1 MTIPYQQFSVDVLNN
16 SDVVQGAGPLFNV
29 VSVEITEELDRAGR
43 VAVTVP
49 ASDERAIALLGVENR
64 LRVRTPDGNIAYGL
78 VEKLDVAAGQKPL
91 VTASG
96 PDALGELVHPN
107 AGYDRVYDD
116 LAVAAAIIGTTGTAT
131 SLLGGTGWTQGSV
144 DTGLGDATI
153 SYNGETILEALC
165 LLAEQLGKH
174 FRQGTTARTLDFGA
188 FGVDSGVR
196 ITNLAHV
203 LAVQED
209 ADDLA
214 YVGQV
219 AVGEIGS
226 DIENRIYP
234 QAKYAVDL
242 RHAPSTITDIEVRR
256 NPGPTGAASTL
267 SAPAGASSASITVA
281 DGSDFVDG
289 EIVWLGDADDWTA
302 DHETKEVATVVGN
315 TINFVGT
322 TQYAHGAGAD
332 VIQQMQFYVEDT
344 TSQGVYGVREGVPQ
358 FSWIEAVDTT
368 TLAKQNAGNMLYLA
382 AKARLAVFKDSFKS
396 YRLGQVFNLPHDL
409 RAGEKVRLV
418 YKGAVE
424 VYGGTLYLD
433 IDDDFFVIRITRRFE
448 GDGKRVAT
456 LEVANVDRPSA
467 NDGDFVADTVAA
479 TRRSNNTSSPA
490 DIEVPIGSIVMWSGA
505 IGTIPAGW
513 QLCDGSG
520 GTPDLRD
527 RFLVGAGNSY
537 AVAATGGAATND
549 LQHGHAVG
557 TLALGAPSTLAA
569 MTADG
574 VDVAAADH
582 VHTITGNTADAGST
596 AQENR
601 PPYYALAFI
610 MRVS

>member
-1 MTIPYQQFSVDVLNN
+1 MLPYHQFTVDILNN
-16 SDVVQGAGPLFNV
+16 SDAVQGAGPLFNV
-29 VSVEITEELDRAGR
+29 VSIEITEKLDRAGR

-49 ASDERAIALLGVENR
+49 ASDERAIELLSVENR

-78 VEKLDVAAGQKPL
+78 IEKLDVAAGEKPL
-91 VTASG
+91 ATASG
-96 PDALGELVHPN
+96 PDALGELVYPN
-107 AGYDRVYDD
+107 AGYNRVYDD
-116 LAVAAAIIGTTGTAT
+116 LAVATAIIGTTATAT

-144 DTGLGDATI
+144 DAGLGDATI

-188 FGVDSGVR
+188 FGADSGVR

-203 LAVQED
+203 VVGLED
-209 ADDLA
+209 AENLA

-242 RHAPSTITDIEVRR
+242 RHAASTITDILVRR

-267 SAPAGASSASITVA
+267 AAPAGAGSASITVV
-281 DGSDFVDG
+281 DGSDFDDG
-289 EIVWLGDADDWTA
+289 EIVWLGDADDWTVN
-302 DHETKEVATVVGN
+302 HETKEVATVVGN

-344 TSQGVYGVREGVPQ
+344 ASQATYDVREGVPA

-368 TLAKQNAGNMLYLA
+368 TTAKRNAGNMLYLA
-382 AKARLAVFKDSFKS
+382 AKARLAVFAESFKS
-396 YRLGQVFNLPHDL
+396 YRLGQVVNLPHDL
-409 RAGEKVRLV
+409 RAGQKVRLV

-433 IDDDFFVIRITRRFE
+433 IDDDFFVIAITRRFE

-456 LEVANVDRPSA
+456 LEVANVDRPSP

-479 TRRSNNTSSPA
+479 TRRANNTSSPA
-490 DIEVPIGSIVMWSGA
+490 DIEVPVGSIVMWSGA

-527 RFLVGAGNSY
+527 RFLVGAGSSY
-537 AVAATGGAATND
+537 SVAATGGAATND
-549 LQHGHAVG
+549 LQHTHGVG
-557 TLALGAPSTLAA
+557 TLVTGAPSPLEPV
-569 MTADG
+569 TAGG
-574 VDVAAADH
+574 VNVAADDH
-582 VHTITGNTADAGST
+582 THTLTGATANAGST
-596 AQENR
+596 TQENR

-610 MRVS
+610 MRVA